1 MIKRPMPK
9 IETIN
14 DPVEYN
20 SHQFGEKE
28 ALVFEGRHLSYSRLD
43 HLSNSFGDPLN
54 QMGMRRGDQADLI
67 LPNCTEFLH
76 AFFGILK
83 AGPPLC
89 PLK

>member
-14 DPVEYN
+14 DLVEYN

-43 HLSNSFGDPLN
+43 HLSNSFGDHLN
-54 QMGMRRGDQADLI
+54 QMGMRRGDRVDLI
-67 LPNCTEFLH
+67 LPNCAEFLH

-89 PLK
+89 LLK